1 MEAGD
6 LSSVLGLASA
16 ATLELLKDLI
26 EDPELTL
33 GLKPLK
39 AVGQGLLLFFEF
51 PDHLI

>member
-16 ATLELLKDLI
+16 ATLALLKDLI
-26 EDPELTL
+26 EDPELAL

-39 AVGQGLLLFFEF
+39 GCWARFAAVY
-51 PDHLI
+51 